1 MGNIHRFLGARA
13 CNQQRLGCC
22 VSRIYWFARSSRHRC
37 QVETRKMKRLWYK
50 LKSGWW
56 KFVLGFV
63 VLASLLIYFYRL
75 LKPADDRV
83 EYLETI
89 KTEATLA
96 LKEAELRGRLEKDK
110 IGAVKSVFQNRLRDT
125 EKIDDREERLKALI
139 RLHKELD
146 I

>member
-1 MGNIHRFLGARA
+1 M
-13 CNQQRLGCC
+13 
-22 VSRIYWFARSSRHRC
+22 
-37 QVETRKMKRLWYK
+37 
-50 LKSGWW
+50 
-56 KFVLGFV
+56 LGFV

-75 LKPADDRV
+75 LKPTEDKI
-83 EYLETI
+83 EYLEAI
-89 KTEATLA
+89 KTEATVA

-110 IGAVKSVFQNRLRDT
+110 IGAVKSVFENRLRDT

>member
-1 MGNIHRFLGARA
+1 M
-13 CNQQRLGCC
+13 
-22 VSRIYWFARSSRHRC
+22 
-37 QVETRKMKRLWYK
+37 
-50 LKSGWW
+50 
-56 KFVLGFV
+56 LGFV

-75 LKPADDRV
+75 LKPTEDKI
-83 EYLETI
+83 EYLEAI
-89 KTEATLA
+89 KTEATVA

-110 IGAVKSVFQNRLRDT
+110 IGAVKSVFKNRLRDT

>member
-1 MGNIHRFLGARA
+1 
-13 CNQQRLGCC
+13 
-22 VSRIYWFARSSRHRC
+22 
-37 QVETRKMKRLWYK
+37 MKWLWYK

-56 KFVLGFV
+56 KSVLGFV

-83 EYLETI
+83 EYLEAI
-89 KTEATLA
+89 RTEATLA

-125 EKIDDREERLKALI
+125 EKINDREERLKALI

>member
-1 MGNIHRFLGARA
+1 M
-13 CNQQRLGCC
+13 
-22 VSRIYWFARSSRHRC
+22 
-37 QVETRKMKRLWYK
+37 
-50 LKSGWW
+50 
-56 KFVLGFV
+56 LGFV

-75 LKPADDRV
+75 LRPTEDKIQ
-83 EYLETI
+83 YLEAI
-89 KTEATLA
+89 KTEATIA

-110 IGAVKSVFQNRLRDT
+110 IGAVKSVFKNRLRDT

>member
-1 MGNIHRFLGARA
+1 
-13 CNQQRLGCC
+13 
-22 VSRIYWFARSSRHRC
+22 
-37 QVETRKMKRLWYK
+37 MKWLWYK

-83 EYLETI
+83 EYLEAI

-96 LKEAELRGRLEKDK
+96 LQESELRGRLEKDQ
-110 IGAVKSVFQNRLRDT
+110 IGALKSVFQNRLRDT
-125 EKIDDREERLKALI
+125 KRIDDREERLKALI

>member
-1 MGNIHRFLGARA
+1 
-13 CNQQRLGCC
+13 
-22 VSRIYWFARSSRHRC
+22 
-37 QVETRKMKRLWYK
+37 MKWLWYK

-75 LKPADDRV
+75 LRPTDDKIQ
-83 EYLETI
+83 YLEAI
-89 KTEATLA
+89 KTEATVA

-110 IGAVKSVFQNRLRDT
+110 IGAIKGVFESRLKDT
-125 EKIDDREERLKALI
+125 KKIDDREERLKALI

>member
-1 MGNIHRFLGARA
+1 
-13 CNQQRLGCC
+13 
-22 VSRIYWFARSSRHRC
+22 
-37 QVETRKMKRLWYK
+37 MKWLWYK

-56 KFVLGFV
+56 KLVLGVV

-75 LKPADDRV
+75 LKPADDRI
-83 EYLETI
+83 EYLEAI
-89 KTEATLA
+89 KTEATVA
-96 LKEAELRGRLEKDK
+96 LKEAELRGRMEKDK
-110 IGAVKSVFQNRLRDT
+110 IGAVKKVFENRLRDT

>member
-1 MGNIHRFLGARA
+1 M
-13 CNQQRLGCC
+13 
-22 VSRIYWFARSSRHRC
+22 
-37 QVETRKMKRLWYK
+37 
-50 LKSGWW
+50 
-56 KFVLGFV
+56 LGFV
-63 VLASLLIYFYRL
+63 VVASLLIYFYRL
-75 LKPADDRV
+75 LRPTEDKIQ
-83 EYLETI
+83 YLEAI
-89 KTEATLA
+89 KTEATVA